1 VGCKSC
7 KSCVCCRNDA
17 AAEPNSLDATRRFAY
32 RHCVLGGPTPP
43 RDRSS
48 ESRFE
53 EAILFP
59 LAATPKAQSLIP
71 YCRSWRCHEQLSPR
85 KLCGEIHSNLAARHC
100 RSAPAPQHQVMGNSD
115 SVIFDRK
122 PLLVDQRSGD
132 VARAHRGGD
141 PSETTKV
148 FRNQHSPARQAHVA
162 MRRPASSR
170 IWASVARFAA
180 ASFSAA
186 VTRCACILKK
196 EPKYDNAELAKDF
209 TSILKNNDHE
219 RK

>member
-1 VGCKSC
+1 MPPLNQTLWMLLVASLIAI
-7 KSCVCCRNDA
+7 VCWGALHLLGTAHRK
-17 AAEPNSLDATRRFAY
+17 AE
-32 RHCVLGGPTPP
+32 
-43 RDRSS
+43 
-48 ESRFE
+48 FE

-59 LAATPKAQSLIP
+59 LAATPKAQPLIP

-85 KLCGEIHSNLAARHC
+85 KLCGEIHSKLAARHC

-132 VARAHRGGD
+132 VACAHRGAIRA
-141 PSETTKV
+141 KRLKF

-170 IWASVARFAA
+170 IWPRSRASQPLPSRRL
-180 ASFSAA
+180 SRA
-186 VTRCACILKK
+186 VPA
-196 EPKYDNAELAKDF
+196 F
-209 TSILKNNDHE
+209 
-219 RK
+219 